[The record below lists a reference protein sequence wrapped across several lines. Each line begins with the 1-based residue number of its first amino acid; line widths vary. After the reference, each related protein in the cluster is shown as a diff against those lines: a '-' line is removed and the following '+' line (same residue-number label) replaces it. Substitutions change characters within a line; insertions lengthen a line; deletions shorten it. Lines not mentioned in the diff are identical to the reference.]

1 MKINLPFSDKSR
13 CVDDAFYENKKAADA
28 AMESLQ
34 LNGVKFI
41 RELRDELTF
50 PVKVTGLDKPPKS
63 V

>member
-13 CVDDAFYENKKAADA
+13 CVDDAFRKNKEAADA
-28 AMESLQ
+28 ALESLQ

-41 RELRDELTF
+41 RELRDELAF

>member
-41 RELRDELTF
+41 RELRDELAF